1 MATKIGIYTHTCGIC
16 GHYIYSDESIRRGYG
31 SECTAA
37 LNKAKYIVIFSDDN
51 LKSKYYNLDIC
62 FLKECIEK
70 ETPKKLRNEFKKS
83 FLSSVKEQIDTKHFL
98 TKKQRDILLSMLV
111 YPYMD
116 RTEEYKEMLKIRREK
131 MLDEIEVNTEL
142 IEKARQ
148 IIREESKKKSLA
160 C

>member
-1 MATKIGIYTHTCGIC
+1 MATKVGIYAHTCSIC

-31 SECTAA
+31 SECAVA

-51 LKSKYYNLDIC
+51 LKSKYYNLGIY
-62 FLKECIEK
+62 FLKKLIEK
-70 ETPKKLRNEFKKS
+70 EMSKKLRNEFKKS
-83 FLSSVKEQIDTKHFL
+83 FLPSVKEQIETKHFL

-116 RTEEYKEMLKIRREK
+116 RTEEYKEELKIRRDK

-148 IIREESKKKSLA
+148 IIREENKKGA
-160 C
+160 

>member
-1 MATKIGIYTHTCGIC
+1 MATKVGIYAHTCSIC

-31 SECTAA
+31 SECAVA

-51 LKSKYYNLDIC
+51 LKSKYYNLDIY
-62 FLKECIEK
+62 FLKKLIEK
-70 ETPKKLRNEFKKS
+70 EMSKKLRNEFKKS
-83 FLSSVKEQIDTKHFL
+83 FLPSVKEQIETKHL
-98 TKKQRDILLSMLV
+98 DILLSMLV

-116 RTEEYKEMLKIRREK
+116 RTEEYKEELKIRRDK

-148 IIREESKKKSLA
+148 IIREENKKGA
-160 C
+160 